1 MKVIHLVC
9 ARTWGGGERYAL
21 DLCRSLAAAG
31 EDVSVI
37 SRGAEVVDTP
47 FHNAGIPTRRLPL
60 GGEFDIFS
68 PLRLSTWLRYLP
80 DRNVVIHVH
89 NFKDASTAIKARALC
104 GASDKNIRI
113 VCTRHLAKPGK
124 RTGRA
129 RRIYE
134 GIDALIFVSEFAKK
148 TFLEGNPEIDHSKIH
163 VVHNS
168 IIPPAEREGTDAASD
183 RNPDEISLLYLGRI
197 SEEKGIDTMIRAVG
211 LLGDLPL
218 KLRLGGVG
226 SGPYVKQ
233 LKGEVWRA
241 GITDRVGWLG
251 YLDDVYPE
259 IRRADIG
266 VVPSRWGEPFGLVLL
281 EFMSQGVPVV
291 TTGNGAQPEIIAE
304 GREGFLVEPDDP
316 QAMADAIRR
325 LAADAALRR
334 EAGKRAKAT
343 FEDRFTYP
351 GFLSKIRSIYRG

>member
-21 DLCRSLAAAG
+21 DLCRSLATAG
-31 EDVSVI
+31 EDVTVI

-68 PLRLSTWLRYLP
+68 PLRLSTWLRHVP

-104 GASDKNIRI
+104 GAKDKNIRI

-129 RRIYE
+129 RRIYD
-134 GIDALIFVSEFAKK
+134 GIDALIFVSEFAKR
-148 TFLEGNPEIDHSKIH
+148 TFLSGNPEIDLSKVY

-168 IIPPAEREGTDAASD
+168 IIPPAEAPEAGADK
-183 RNPDEISLLYLGRI
+183 NPDEISLLYLGRI
-197 SEEKGIDTMIRAVG
+197 SEEKGIDTLIRAVG

-226 SGPYVKQ
+226 LGPYVKQ
-233 LKGEVWRA
+233 MKGEVWRA
-241 GITDRVGWLG
+241 GITDRVEWLG
-251 YLDDVYPE
+251 HLDDVYPE

-291 TTGNGAQPEIIAE
+291 TTCNGAQPEIIAD
-304 GREGFLVEPDDP
+304 GSEGFLVEPDDP
-316 QAMADAIRR
+316 RAMADAIRR
-325 LAADAALRR
+325 LAEDAALRR